1 MPLPFGWR
9 ERCGGR
15 RARIAL
21 RGFVALRATRFLG
34 SHDSCGAREA
44 CKIRLRA
51 RNFSSVIA
59 YARYYFVIDANKVP
73 LQCGQEARQTTFKRS
88 PHLFTHS
95 ADSHLRGSAPELSTA
110 THVAPLPS
118 DYAAPT
124 RLRSADA
131 AAAAQMAPPTRR
143 RRPAT
148 CFLLAL
154 LAQRA
159 ATFAP
164 RPRLAA
170 PRARHILYSSS
181 KPLPDANIPG
191 LTRDKDDLPGDEQP
205 EEDAAA
211 VEILETATETVEEA
225 PAVEADQYAD
235 IRERIK
241 ARAAELD
248 LKATKPKEVF
258 EATEQKN
265 VLQSMVDTAVEETQK
280 EEEAL
285 AYSDGLGVVEGM
297 KKELDLIIWPGPQEV
312 LNTLGLVVVITAV
325 MVIYVL
331 GVDKFLQFA
340 LDPLFHY
347 PAKEVIAEKAAKAA
361 AQAASA
367 AAAGAGL

>member
-1 MPLPFGWR
+1 M
-9 ERCGGR
+9 
-15 RARIAL
+15 
-21 RGFVALRATRFLG
+21 
-34 SHDSCGAREA
+34 
-44 CKIRLRA
+44 
-51 RNFSSVIA
+51 
-59 YARYYFVIDANKVP
+59 
-73 LQCGQEARQTTFKRS
+73 
-88 PHLFTHS
+88 
-95 ADSHLRGSAPELSTA
+95 STA
-110 THVAPLPS
+110 THVAPLHS

-159 ATFAP
+159 TTFAP

-170 PRARHILYSSS
+170 PPRHRHTQLASSS
-181 KPLPDANIPG
+181 KPLPDSNIPG
-191 LTRDKDDLPGDEQP
+191 LTRDKDDLPTGDEQP

-211 VEILETATETVEEA
+211 VEVLESTTEAAVEEA
-225 PAVEADQYAD
+225 PVEEAPADQYAD

>member
-1 MPLPFGWR
+1 
-9 ERCGGR
+9 
-15 RARIAL
+15 
-21 RGFVALRATRFLG
+21 
-34 SHDSCGAREA
+34 
-44 CKIRLRA
+44 
-51 RNFSSVIA
+51 
-59 YARYYFVIDANKVP
+59 
-73 LQCGQEARQTTFKRS
+73 
-88 PHLFTHS
+88 
-95 ADSHLRGSAPELSTA
+95 
-110 THVAPLPS
+110 
-118 DYAAPT
+118 
-124 RLRSADA
+124 
-131 AAAAQMAPPTRR
+131 MAPPTRR
-143 RRPAT
+143 RRPAA
-148 CFLLAL
+148 CILLSL

-170 PRARHILYSSS
+170 PPRHRHTPLASSS
-181 KPLPDANIPG
+181 KPLPDSNIPG
-191 LTRDKDDLPGDEQP
+191 LTRDKDDLPDS

-211 VEILETATETVEEA
+211 VEVLESTTEAAVAEA
-225 PAVEADQYAD
+225 PAEADQYAD

>member
-1 MPLPFGWR
+1 
-9 ERCGGR
+9 
-15 RARIAL
+15 
-21 RGFVALRATRFLG
+21 
-34 SHDSCGAREA
+34 
-44 CKIRLRA
+44 
-51 RNFSSVIA
+51 
-59 YARYYFVIDANKVP
+59 
-73 LQCGQEARQTTFKRS
+73 
-88 PHLFTHS
+88 
-95 ADSHLRGSAPELSTA
+95 
-110 THVAPLPS
+110 
-118 DYAAPT
+118 
-124 RLRSADA
+124 
-131 AAAAQMAPPTRR
+131 MAPPTRR

-170 PRARHILYSSS
+170 PRLRHTPLASSS
-181 KPLPDANIPG
+181 KPLPDSNIPG
-191 LTRDKDDLPGDEQP
+191 LTRDKDDLPTGDEQP

-211 VEILETATETVEEA
+211 VEVLESTTVEEEA
-225 PAVEADQYAD
+225 PAAEADQYAD

-248 LKATKPKEVF
+248 LKATAPKEVF

-361 AQAASA
+361 AQAAAASA
-367 AAAGAGL
+367 AL

>member
-1 MPLPFGWR
+1 
-9 ERCGGR
+9 
-15 RARIAL
+15 
-21 RGFVALRATRFLG
+21 
-34 SHDSCGAREA
+34 
-44 CKIRLRA
+44 
-51 RNFSSVIA
+51 
-59 YARYYFVIDANKVP
+59 
-73 LQCGQEARQTTFKRS
+73 
-88 PHLFTHS
+88 
-95 ADSHLRGSAPELSTA
+95 
-110 THVAPLPS
+110 
-118 DYAAPT
+118 
-124 RLRSADA
+124 
-131 AAAAQMAPPTRR
+131 MAPPTRR

-148 CFLLAL
+148 SFLLVL

-159 ATFAP
+159 TTFAP

-170 PRARHILYSSS
+170 TPRHRHTPLASSS
-181 KPLPDANIPG
+181 KPLPDSNIPG
-191 LTRDKDDLPGDEQP
+191 LTRDKDDLPGDS

-211 VEILETATETVEEA
+211 VEVLESTTEAAVEEA

>member
-1 MPLPFGWR
+1 
-9 ERCGGR
+9 
-15 RARIAL
+15 
-21 RGFVALRATRFLG
+21 
-34 SHDSCGAREA
+34 
-44 CKIRLRA
+44 
-51 RNFSSVIA
+51 
-59 YARYYFVIDANKVP
+59 
-73 LQCGQEARQTTFKRS
+73 
-88 PHLFTHS
+88 
-95 ADSHLRGSAPELSTA
+95 
-110 THVAPLPS
+110 
-118 DYAAPT
+118 
-124 RLRSADA
+124 
-131 AAAAQMAPPTRR
+131 MAPPTTRR
-143 RRPAT
+143 RRPAA
-148 CFLLAL
+148 CILLSL

-159 ATFAP
+159 TTFAP

-170 PRARHILYSSS
+170 PPRHRHTPLASSS
-181 KPLPDANIPG
+181 KPLPDSNIPG
-191 LTRDKDDLPGDEQP
+191 LTRDKDDLPGESE

-211 VEILETATETVEEA
+211 VEVLESTTEAPVAEA
-225 PAVEADQYAD
+225 PAEADQYAD

-248 LKATKPKEVF
+248 LKATAPKEVF

-297 KKELDLIIWPGPQEV
+297 KKELDLIIWPSPQEI

-325 MVIYVL
+325 MVLYVL

-361 AQAASA
+361 AQAAAASA
-367 AAAGAGL
+367 AL

>member
-1 MPLPFGWR
+1 
-9 ERCGGR
+9 
-15 RARIAL
+15 
-21 RGFVALRATRFLG
+21 
-34 SHDSCGAREA
+34 
-44 CKIRLRA
+44 
-51 RNFSSVIA
+51 
-59 YARYYFVIDANKVP
+59 
-73 LQCGQEARQTTFKRS
+73 
-88 PHLFTHS
+88 
-95 ADSHLRGSAPELSTA
+95 
-110 THVAPLPS
+110 
-118 DYAAPT
+118 
-124 RLRSADA
+124 
-131 AAAAQMAPPTRR
+131 MAPPTRR

-148 CFLLAL
+148 SFLLVL

-159 ATFAP
+159 TTFAP

-170 PRARHILYSSS
+170 PRHRHTQLASSS
-181 KPLPDANIPG
+181 KPLPDSNIPG
-191 LTRDKDDLPGDEQP
+191 LTRDKDDLPGESE

-211 VEILETATETVEEA
+211 VEVLESTTEAAVEEA
-225 PAVEADQYAD
+225 PVEEAPADQYAD

>member
-1 MPLPFGWR
+1 
-9 ERCGGR
+9 
-15 RARIAL
+15 
-21 RGFVALRATRFLG
+21 
-34 SHDSCGAREA
+34 
-44 CKIRLRA
+44 
-51 RNFSSVIA
+51 
-59 YARYYFVIDANKVP
+59 
-73 LQCGQEARQTTFKRS
+73 
-88 PHLFTHS
+88 
-95 ADSHLRGSAPELSTA
+95 
-110 THVAPLPS
+110 
-118 DYAAPT
+118 
-124 RLRSADA
+124 
-131 AAAAQMAPPTRR
+131 MAPPTRR
-143 RRPAT
+143 RRPAA
-148 CFLLAL
+148 CILLSL

-159 ATFAP
+159 TTFAP

-170 PRARHILYSSS
+170 PPRLRHTLLFSSS
-181 KPLPDANIPG
+181 KPLPDSNIPG
-191 LTRDKDDLPGDEQP
+191 LTRDKDDLPTGDEQP

-211 VEILETATETVEEA
+211 LEVLESTTVEEEA
-225 PAVEADQYAD
+225 PAEADQYAD

-248 LKATKPKEVF
+248 LKATAPKEVF

-297 KKELDLIIWPGPQEV
+297 KKELDLIIWPSPQEI

-325 MVIYVL
+325 MVLYVL

-361 AQAASA
+361 AQAAAASA
-367 AAAGAGL
+367 AL

>member
-1 MPLPFGWR
+1 
-9 ERCGGR
+9 
-15 RARIAL
+15 
-21 RGFVALRATRFLG
+21 
-34 SHDSCGAREA
+34 
-44 CKIRLRA
+44 
-51 RNFSSVIA
+51 
-59 YARYYFVIDANKVP
+59 
-73 LQCGQEARQTTFKRS
+73 
-88 PHLFTHS
+88 
-95 ADSHLRGSAPELSTA
+95 
-110 THVAPLPS
+110 
-118 DYAAPT
+118 
-124 RLRSADA
+124 
-131 AAAAQMAPPTRR
+131 MAPPTRR
-143 RRPAT
+143 RRPAA
-148 CFLLAL
+148 CILLSL

-170 PRARHILYSSS
+170 PPRHRHTPLASSS
-181 KPLPDANIPG
+181 KPLPDSNIPG
-191 LTRDKDDLPGDEQP
+191 LTRDKDDLPDS

-211 VEILETATETVEEA
+211 VEVLESTTEAPVAEA
-225 PAVEADQYAD
+225 PAEADQYAD

-248 LKATKPKEVF
+248 LKATAPKEVF

-297 KKELDLIIWPGPQEV
+297 KKELDLIIWPSPQEI

-325 MVIYVL
+325 MVLYVL

-361 AQAASA
+361 AQAAAASA
-367 AAAGAGL
+367 AL

>member
-1 MPLPFGWR
+1 M
-9 ERCGGR
+9 
-15 RARIAL
+15 
-21 RGFVALRATRFLG
+21 
-34 SHDSCGAREA
+34 
-44 CKIRLRA
+44 
-51 RNFSSVIA
+51 
-59 YARYYFVIDANKVP
+59 
-73 LQCGQEARQTTFKRS
+73 
-88 PHLFTHS
+88 
-95 ADSHLRGSAPELSTA
+95 STA
-110 THVAPLPS
+110 THVAPLHS

-124 RLRSADA
+124 RLRNADA

-159 ATFAP
+159 TTFAP

-170 PRARHILYSSS
+170 APRHRHTLLFSSS

-191 LTRDKDDLPGDEQP
+191 LTRDKDDLPDAQP

-211 VEILETATETVEEA
+211 VEVLESTTEAAVEEA
-225 PAVEADQYAD
+225 PVEEAPADQYAD

-248 LKATKPKEVF
+248 LKATAPKEVF

>member
-1 MPLPFGWR
+1 
-9 ERCGGR
+9 
-15 RARIAL
+15 
-21 RGFVALRATRFLG
+21 
-34 SHDSCGAREA
+34 
-44 CKIRLRA
+44 
-51 RNFSSVIA
+51 
-59 YARYYFVIDANKVP
+59 
-73 LQCGQEARQTTFKRS
+73 
-88 PHLFTHS
+88 
-95 ADSHLRGSAPELSTA
+95 
-110 THVAPLPS
+110 
-118 DYAAPT
+118 
-124 RLRSADA
+124 
-131 AAAAQMAPPTRR
+131 MAPPTRR

-159 ATFAP
+159 TTFAP

-170 PRARHILYSSS
+170 PRARHAPLASSS

-191 LTRDKDDLPGDEQP
+191 LTRDKDDLPAGDEQP

-211 VEILETATETVEEA
+211 VEVLESTTEAPVAEA
-225 PAVEADQYAD
+225 PAEADQYAD

-367 AAAGAGL
+367 AAASSGL

>member
-1 MPLPFGWR
+1 
-9 ERCGGR
+9 
-15 RARIAL
+15 
-21 RGFVALRATRFLG
+21 
-34 SHDSCGAREA
+34 
-44 CKIRLRA
+44 
-51 RNFSSVIA
+51 
-59 YARYYFVIDANKVP
+59 
-73 LQCGQEARQTTFKRS
+73 
-88 PHLFTHS
+88 
-95 ADSHLRGSAPELSTA
+95 
-110 THVAPLPS
+110 
-118 DYAAPT
+118 
-124 RLRSADA
+124 
-131 AAAAQMAPPTRR
+131 MAPPTTRR
-143 RRPAT
+143 RRPAA
-148 CFLLAL
+148 CILLSL

-159 ATFAP
+159 TTFAP

-170 PRARHILYSSS
+170 PPRHRHTPLASSS
-181 KPLPDANIPG
+181 KPLPDSNIPG
-191 LTRDKDDLPGDEQP
+191 LTRDKDDLPTGDEQP
-205 EEDAAA
+205 EDDAAA
-211 VEILETATETVEEA
+211 VEVLESTTVEEA
-225 PAVEADQYAD
+225 PAAEADQYAD

-248 LKATKPKEVF
+248 LKATAPKEVF

-361 AQAASA
+361 AQAAAASA
-367 AAAGAGL
+367 AL

>member
-1 MPLPFGWR
+1 
-9 ERCGGR
+9 
-15 RARIAL
+15 
-21 RGFVALRATRFLG
+21 
-34 SHDSCGAREA
+34 
-44 CKIRLRA
+44 
-51 RNFSSVIA
+51 
-59 YARYYFVIDANKVP
+59 
-73 LQCGQEARQTTFKRS
+73 
-88 PHLFTHS
+88 
-95 ADSHLRGSAPELSTA
+95 
-110 THVAPLPS
+110 
-118 DYAAPT
+118 
-124 RLRSADA
+124 
-131 AAAAQMAPPTRR
+131 MAPPTRR
-143 RRPAT
+143 RRPAA
-148 CFLLAL
+148 CILLSL

-159 ATFAP
+159 TTFAP
-164 RPRLAA
+164 RPRLAS
-170 PRARHILYSSS
+170 PRLRHTPLASSS
-181 KPLPDANIPG
+181 KPLPDSNIPG
-191 LTRDKDDLPGDEQP
+191 LTRDKDDLPDS

-211 VEILETATETVEEA
+211 VEVLESTTEAAVEEA
-225 PAVEADQYAD
+225 PVEEAPADQYAD

-248 LKATKPKEVF
+248 LRATAPKEVF

>member
-1 MPLPFGWR
+1 
-9 ERCGGR
+9 
-15 RARIAL
+15 
-21 RGFVALRATRFLG
+21 
-34 SHDSCGAREA
+34 
-44 CKIRLRA
+44 
-51 RNFSSVIA
+51 
-59 YARYYFVIDANKVP
+59 
-73 LQCGQEARQTTFKRS
+73 
-88 PHLFTHS
+88 
-95 ADSHLRGSAPELSTA
+95 
-110 THVAPLPS
+110 
-118 DYAAPT
+118 
-124 RLRSADA
+124 
-131 AAAAQMAPPTRR
+131 MAPPTRR

-159 ATFAP
+159 TTFAP

-170 PRARHILYSSS
+170 PPRHRHTPLASSS
-181 KPLPDANIPG
+181 KPLPDSNIPG
-191 LTRDKDDLPGDEQP
+191 LTRDKDDLPDS

-211 VEILETATETVEEA
+211 VEVLESTTEAPVAEA
-225 PAVEADQYAD
+225 PAEADQYAD

-248 LKATKPKEVF
+248 LKATAPKEVF

-297 KKELDLIIWPGPQEV
+297 KKELDLIIWPSPQEI

-325 MVIYVL
+325 MVLYVL

-361 AQAASA
+361 AQAAAASA
-367 AAAGAGL
+367 AL

>member
-1 MPLPFGWR
+1 
-9 ERCGGR
+9 
-15 RARIAL
+15 
-21 RGFVALRATRFLG
+21 
-34 SHDSCGAREA
+34 
-44 CKIRLRA
+44 
-51 RNFSSVIA
+51 
-59 YARYYFVIDANKVP
+59 
-73 LQCGQEARQTTFKRS
+73 
-88 PHLFTHS
+88 
-95 ADSHLRGSAPELSTA
+95 
-110 THVAPLPS
+110 
-118 DYAAPT
+118 
-124 RLRSADA
+124 
-131 AAAAQMAPPTRR
+131 MAPPTRR
-143 RRPAT
+143 RRPAA
-148 CFLLAL
+148 CILLSL

-159 ATFAP
+159 TTFAP

-170 PRARHILYSSS
+170 PRLRHTQLASSS
-181 KPLPDANIPG
+181 KPLPDSNIPG
-191 LTRDKDDLPGDEQP
+191 LTRDKDDLPTGDEQP

-211 VEILETATETVEEA
+211 VEVLESTTEAPVAEA
-225 PAVEADQYAD
+225 PAEADQYAD

-248 LKATKPKEVF
+248 LKATAPKEVF

-361 AQAASA
+361 AQAAAASA
-367 AAAGAGL
+367 AL

>member
-1 MPLPFGWR
+1 
-9 ERCGGR
+9 
-15 RARIAL
+15 
-21 RGFVALRATRFLG
+21 
-34 SHDSCGAREA
+34 
-44 CKIRLRA
+44 
-51 RNFSSVIA
+51 
-59 YARYYFVIDANKVP
+59 
-73 LQCGQEARQTTFKRS
+73 
-88 PHLFTHS
+88 
-95 ADSHLRGSAPELSTA
+95 
-110 THVAPLPS
+110 
-118 DYAAPT
+118 
-124 RLRSADA
+124 
-131 AAAAQMAPPTRR
+131 MAPPTRR

-148 CFLLAL
+148 SFLLVL

-159 ATFAP
+159 TTFAP

-170 PRARHILYSSS
+170 APRHRHTPLASSS
-181 KPLPDANIPG
+181 KPLPDSNIPG
-191 LTRDKDDLPGDEQP
+191 LTRDKDDLPAGDEQP

-211 VEILETATETVEEA
+211 VEVLESTTEAPVAEA
-225 PAVEADQYAD
+225 PAEADQYAD

-248 LKATKPKEVF
+248 LKATAPKEVF

-361 AQAASA
+361 AQAAAASA
-367 AAAGAGL
+367 AL

>member
-1 MPLPFGWR
+1 
-9 ERCGGR
+9 
-15 RARIAL
+15 
-21 RGFVALRATRFLG
+21 
-34 SHDSCGAREA
+34 
-44 CKIRLRA
+44 
-51 RNFSSVIA
+51 
-59 YARYYFVIDANKVP
+59 
-73 LQCGQEARQTTFKRS
+73 
-88 PHLFTHS
+88 
-95 ADSHLRGSAPELSTA
+95 
-110 THVAPLPS
+110 
-118 DYAAPT
+118 
-124 RLRSADA
+124 
-131 AAAAQMAPPTRR
+131 MAPPTRR
-143 RRPAT
+143 RRPAA
-148 CFLLAL
+148 CILLSL

-159 ATFAP
+159 TTFAP

-170 PRARHILYSSS
+170 PPRLRHTPLASSS
-181 KPLPDANIPG
+181 KPLPDSNIPG
-191 LTRDKDDLPGDEQP
+191 LTRDKDDLPDS

-211 VEILETATETVEEA
+211 VEVLESTTEAPVAEA
-225 PAVEADQYAD
+225 PAEADQYAD

-248 LKATKPKEVF
+248 LKATAPKEVF

>member
-1 MPLPFGWR
+1 
-9 ERCGGR
+9 
-15 RARIAL
+15 
-21 RGFVALRATRFLG
+21 
-34 SHDSCGAREA
+34 
-44 CKIRLRA
+44 
-51 RNFSSVIA
+51 
-59 YARYYFVIDANKVP
+59 
-73 LQCGQEARQTTFKRS
+73 
-88 PHLFTHS
+88 
-95 ADSHLRGSAPELSTA
+95 
-110 THVAPLPS
+110 
-118 DYAAPT
+118 
-124 RLRSADA
+124 
-131 AAAAQMAPPTRR
+131 MAPPTRR
-143 RRPAT
+143 RRPAA
-148 CFLLAL
+148 CILLSL

-170 PRARHILYSSS
+170 PPRHRHTPLASSS
-181 KPLPDANIPG
+181 KPLPDSNIPG
-191 LTRDKDDLPGDEQP
+191 LTRDKDDLPTGDEQP

-211 VEILETATETVEEA
+211 VEVLESTTVEEA
-225 PAVEADQYAD
+225 PAAEADQYAD

-248 LKATKPKEVF
+248 LKATAPKEVF

-361 AQAASA
+361 AQAAAASA
-367 AAAGAGL
+367 AL

>member
-1 MPLPFGWR
+1 
-9 ERCGGR
+9 
-15 RARIAL
+15 
-21 RGFVALRATRFLG
+21 
-34 SHDSCGAREA
+34 
-44 CKIRLRA
+44 
-51 RNFSSVIA
+51 
-59 YARYYFVIDANKVP
+59 
-73 LQCGQEARQTTFKRS
+73 
-88 PHLFTHS
+88 
-95 ADSHLRGSAPELSTA
+95 
-110 THVAPLPS
+110 
-118 DYAAPT
+118 
-124 RLRSADA
+124 
-131 AAAAQMAPPTRR
+131 MAPPTRR

-148 CFLLAL
+148 SFLLVL

-159 ATFAP
+159 TTFAP

-170 PRARHILYSSS
+170 PRLRHTPLASSS
-181 KPLPDANIPG
+181 KPLPDSNIPG
-191 LTRDKDDLPGDEQP
+191 LTRDKDDLPGESE

-211 VEILETATETVEEA
+211 VEVLESTTVEEA
-225 PAVEADQYAD
+225 PAAETDQYAD

-248 LKATKPKEVF
+248 LKATAPKEVF

-361 AQAASA
+361 AQAAAASA
-367 AAAGAGL
+367 AL

>member
-1 MPLPFGWR
+1 M
-9 ERCGGR
+9 
-15 RARIAL
+15 
-21 RGFVALRATRFLG
+21 
-34 SHDSCGAREA
+34 
-44 CKIRLRA
+44 
-51 RNFSSVIA
+51 
-59 YARYYFVIDANKVP
+59 
-73 LQCGQEARQTTFKRS
+73 
-88 PHLFTHS
+88 
-95 ADSHLRGSAPELSTA
+95 STA
-110 THVAPLPS
+110 THVAPLHS

-159 ATFAP
+159 TTFAP

-170 PRARHILYSSS
+170 APRHRHTQLASSS
-181 KPLPDANIPG
+181 KPLPDSNIPG

>member
-1 MPLPFGWR
+1 
-9 ERCGGR
+9 
-15 RARIAL
+15 
-21 RGFVALRATRFLG
+21 
-34 SHDSCGAREA
+34 
-44 CKIRLRA
+44 
-51 RNFSSVIA
+51 
-59 YARYYFVIDANKVP
+59 
-73 LQCGQEARQTTFKRS
+73 
-88 PHLFTHS
+88 
-95 ADSHLRGSAPELSTA
+95 
-110 THVAPLPS
+110 
-118 DYAAPT
+118 
-124 RLRSADA
+124 
-131 AAAAQMAPPTRR
+131 MAPPTRR
-143 RRPAT
+143 RRPAA
-148 CFLLAL
+148 CILLSL

-170 PRARHILYSSS
+170 APRLRHTPLASSS
-181 KPLPDANIPG
+181 KPLPDSNIPG
-191 LTRDKDDLPGDEQP
+191 LTRDKDDLPGES

-211 VEILETATETVEEA
+211 VEVLESTTEAPVAEA
-225 PAVEADQYAD
+225 PAEADQYAD

-248 LKATKPKEVF
+248 LKATAPKEVF

-297 KKELDLIIWPGPQEV
+297 KKELDLIIWPSPQEI

-325 MVIYVL
+325 MVLYVL

-361 AQAASA
+361 AQAAAASA
-367 AAAGAGL
+367 AL

>member
-1 MPLPFGWR
+1 M
-9 ERCGGR
+9 C
-15 RARIAL
+15 
-21 RGFVALRATRFLG
+21 
-34 SHDSCGAREA
+34 
-44 CKIRLRA
+44 
-51 RNFSSVIA
+51 
-59 YARYYFVIDANKVP
+59 
-73 LQCGQEARQTTFKRS
+73 
-88 PHLFTHS
+88 
-95 ADSHLRGSAPELSTA
+95 TA
-110 THVAPLPS
+110 THSTLAQRLS
-118 DYAAPT
+118 AAPT
-124 RLRSADA
+124 RLSRT
-131 AAAAQMAPPTRR
+131 MAPPTRR
-143 RRPAT
+143 RRPAA
-148 CFLLAL
+148 CILLSL

-159 ATFAP
+159 TTFAP

-170 PRARHILYSSS
+170 PRLRHTPLASSS
-181 KPLPDANIPG
+181 KPLPDSNIPG
-191 LTRDKDDLPGDEQP
+191 LTRDKDDLPDAQP

-211 VEILETATETVEEA
+211 VEVLESTTVEEEA

-248 LKATKPKEVF
+248 LKATAPKEVF

-361 AQAASA
+361 AQAAAASA
-367 AAAGAGL
+367 AL

>member
-1 MPLPFGWR
+1 
-9 ERCGGR
+9 
-15 RARIAL
+15 
-21 RGFVALRATRFLG
+21 
-34 SHDSCGAREA
+34 
-44 CKIRLRA
+44 
-51 RNFSSVIA
+51 
-59 YARYYFVIDANKVP
+59 
-73 LQCGQEARQTTFKRS
+73 
-88 PHLFTHS
+88 
-95 ADSHLRGSAPELSTA
+95 
-110 THVAPLPS
+110 
-118 DYAAPT
+118 
-124 RLRSADA
+124 
-131 AAAAQMAPPTRR
+131 MAPPTRR

-148 CFLLAL
+148 SFLLVL

-159 ATFAP
+159 TTFAP

-170 PRARHILYSSS
+170 PRHRHTPLASSS
-181 KPLPDANIPG
+181 KPLPDSNIPG
-191 LTRDKDDLPGDEQP
+191 LTRDKDDLPGES

-211 VEILETATETVEEA
+211 VEVLESTTEAPVAEA
-225 PAVEADQYAD
+225 PAEADQYAD

-248 LKATKPKEVF
+248 LKATAPKEVF

-361 AQAASA
+361 AQAAAASA
-367 AAAGAGL
+367 AL

>member
-1 MPLPFGWR
+1 
-9 ERCGGR
+9 
-15 RARIAL
+15 
-21 RGFVALRATRFLG
+21 
-34 SHDSCGAREA
+34 
-44 CKIRLRA
+44 
-51 RNFSSVIA
+51 
-59 YARYYFVIDANKVP
+59 
-73 LQCGQEARQTTFKRS
+73 
-88 PHLFTHS
+88 
-95 ADSHLRGSAPELSTA
+95 
-110 THVAPLPS
+110 
-118 DYAAPT
+118 
-124 RLRSADA
+124 
-131 AAAAQMAPPTRR
+131 MAPPTRR
-143 RRPAT
+143 RRPAA
-148 CFLLAL
+148 CILLSL

-159 ATFAP
+159 TTFAP

-170 PRARHILYSSS
+170 PPRHRHTPLASSS
-181 KPLPDANIPG
+181 KPLPDSNIPG
-191 LTRDKDDLPGDEQP
+191 LTRDKDDLPDS

-211 VEILETATETVEEA
+211 VEVLESTTEAPVAEA
-225 PAVEADQYAD
+225 PAEADQYAD

-248 LKATKPKEVF
+248 LKATAPKEVF

-297 KKELDLIIWPGPQEV
+297 KKELDLIIWPSPQEI

-325 MVIYVL
+325 MVLYVL

-361 AQAASA
+361 AQAAAASA
-367 AAAGAGL
+367 AL

>member
-1 MPLPFGWR
+1 
-9 ERCGGR
+9 
-15 RARIAL
+15 
-21 RGFVALRATRFLG
+21 
-34 SHDSCGAREA
+34 
-44 CKIRLRA
+44 
-51 RNFSSVIA
+51 
-59 YARYYFVIDANKVP
+59 
-73 LQCGQEARQTTFKRS
+73 
-88 PHLFTHS
+88 
-95 ADSHLRGSAPELSTA
+95 
-110 THVAPLPS
+110 
-118 DYAAPT
+118 
-124 RLRSADA
+124 
-131 AAAAQMAPPTRR
+131 MAPPTRR

-148 CFLLAL
+148 SFLLVL

-159 ATFAP
+159 TTFAP

-170 PRARHILYSSS
+170 PRHRHTQLASSS
-181 KPLPDANIPG
+181 KPLPDSNIPG
-191 LTRDKDDLPGDEQP
+191 LTRDKDDLPGES

-211 VEILETATETVEEA
+211 VEVLESTTEAPVAEA
-225 PAVEADQYAD
+225 PAEADQYAD

-248 LKATKPKEVF
+248 LKATAPKEVF

-297 KKELDLIIWPGPQEV
+297 KKELDLIIWPSPQEI

-325 MVIYVL
+325 MVLYVL

-361 AQAASA
+361 AQAAAASA
-367 AAAGAGL
+367 AL

>member
-1 MPLPFGWR
+1 
-9 ERCGGR
+9 
-15 RARIAL
+15 
-21 RGFVALRATRFLG
+21 
-34 SHDSCGAREA
+34 
-44 CKIRLRA
+44 
-51 RNFSSVIA
+51 
-59 YARYYFVIDANKVP
+59 
-73 LQCGQEARQTTFKRS
+73 
-88 PHLFTHS
+88 
-95 ADSHLRGSAPELSTA
+95 
-110 THVAPLPS
+110 
-118 DYAAPT
+118 
-124 RLRSADA
+124 
-131 AAAAQMAPPTRR
+131 MAPPTRR
-143 RRPAT
+143 RRPAA
-148 CFLLAL
+148 CILLSL

-170 PRARHILYSSS
+170 PRLRHTPLASSS
-181 KPLPDANIPG
+181 KPLPDSNIPG
-191 LTRDKDDLPGDEQP
+191 LTWDKDDLPTGDEQP
-205 EEDAAA
+205 EDDAAA
-211 VEILETATETVEEA
+211 VEVLESTTEAPVAEA
-225 PAVEADQYAD
+225 PAEADQYAD

-248 LKATKPKEVF
+248 LKATAPKEVF

-297 KKELDLIIWPGPQEV
+297 KKELDLIIWPSPQEI

-325 MVIYVL
+325 MVLYVL

-361 AQAASA
+361 AQAAAASA
-367 AAAGAGL
+367 AL

>member
-1 MPLPFGWR
+1 
-9 ERCGGR
+9 
-15 RARIAL
+15 
-21 RGFVALRATRFLG
+21 
-34 SHDSCGAREA
+34 
-44 CKIRLRA
+44 
-51 RNFSSVIA
+51 
-59 YARYYFVIDANKVP
+59 
-73 LQCGQEARQTTFKRS
+73 
-88 PHLFTHS
+88 
-95 ADSHLRGSAPELSTA
+95 
-110 THVAPLPS
+110 
-118 DYAAPT
+118 
-124 RLRSADA
+124 
-131 AAAAQMAPPTRR
+131 MAPPTRR
-143 RRPAT
+143 RRPAA
-148 CFLLAL
+148 CVLLAL
-154 LAQRA
+154 LAHRA
-159 ATFAP
+159 TTFAP

-170 PRARHILYSSS
+170 TPRHRHTPLASSS
-181 KPLPDANIPG
+181 KPLPDSNIPG
-191 LTRDKDDLPGDEQP
+191 LTRDKDDLPGDS

-211 VEILETATETVEEA
+211 VEVLESTTEAAVEEA

>member
-1 MPLPFGWR
+1 
-9 ERCGGR
+9 
-15 RARIAL
+15 
-21 RGFVALRATRFLG
+21 
-34 SHDSCGAREA
+34 
-44 CKIRLRA
+44 
-51 RNFSSVIA
+51 
-59 YARYYFVIDANKVP
+59 
-73 LQCGQEARQTTFKRS
+73 
-88 PHLFTHS
+88 
-95 ADSHLRGSAPELSTA
+95 
-110 THVAPLPS
+110 
-118 DYAAPT
+118 
-124 RLRSADA
+124 
-131 AAAAQMAPPTRR
+131 MAPPTRR

-170 PRARHILYSSS
+170 PRLRHTPLASSS
-181 KPLPDANIPG
+181 KPLPDSNIPG
-191 LTRDKDDLPGDEQP
+191 LTRDKDDLPDAQP

-225 PAVEADQYAD
+225 PAEADQYAD

-248 LKATKPKEVF
+248 LKATAPKEVF

-297 KKELDLIIWPGPQEV
+297 KKELDLIIWPSPQEI

-325 MVIYVL
+325 MVLYVL

-361 AQAASA
+361 AQAAAASA
-367 AAAGAGL
+367 AL

>member
-1 MPLPFGWR
+1 
-9 ERCGGR
+9 
-15 RARIAL
+15 
-21 RGFVALRATRFLG
+21 
-34 SHDSCGAREA
+34 
-44 CKIRLRA
+44 
-51 RNFSSVIA
+51 
-59 YARYYFVIDANKVP
+59 
-73 LQCGQEARQTTFKRS
+73 
-88 PHLFTHS
+88 
-95 ADSHLRGSAPELSTA
+95 
-110 THVAPLPS
+110 
-118 DYAAPT
+118 
-124 RLRSADA
+124 
-131 AAAAQMAPPTRR
+131 MAPPTRR

-159 ATFAP
+159 TTFAP

-170 PRARHILYSSS
+170 PPRHRHTPLASSS
-181 KPLPDANIPG
+181 KPLPDSNIPG
-191 LTRDKDDLPGDEQP
+191 LTRDKDDLPDS

-211 VEILETATETVEEA
+211 VEVLESTTEAPVAEA
-225 PAVEADQYAD
+225 PAEADQYAD

-248 LKATKPKEVF
+248 LKATAPKEVF

-297 KKELDLIIWPGPQEV
+297 KKELDLIIWPSPQEI

-361 AQAASA
+361 AQAAAASA
-367 AAAGAGL
+367 AL

>member
-1 MPLPFGWR
+1 
-9 ERCGGR
+9 
-15 RARIAL
+15 
-21 RGFVALRATRFLG
+21 
-34 SHDSCGAREA
+34 
-44 CKIRLRA
+44 
-51 RNFSSVIA
+51 
-59 YARYYFVIDANKVP
+59 
-73 LQCGQEARQTTFKRS
+73 
-88 PHLFTHS
+88 
-95 ADSHLRGSAPELSTA
+95 
-110 THVAPLPS
+110 
-118 DYAAPT
+118 
-124 RLRSADA
+124 
-131 AAAAQMAPPTRR
+131 MAPPTRR

-148 CFLLAL
+148 CFLLSL

-159 ATFAP
+159 TTFAP

-170 PRARHILYSSS
+170 PRLRHTPLASSS
-181 KPLPDANIPG
+181 KPLPDSNIPG
-191 LTRDKDDLPGDEQP
+191 LTRDKDDLPTGDEQP

-211 VEILETATETVEEA
+211 VEVLESTTEAPVAEA
-225 PAVEADQYAD
+225 PAEADQYAD

-248 LKATKPKEVF
+248 LKATAPKEVF

-361 AQAASA
+361 AQAAAASA
-367 AAAGAGL
+367 AL

>member
-1 MPLPFGWR
+1 M
-9 ERCGGR
+9 
-15 RARIAL
+15 
-21 RGFVALRATRFLG
+21 
-34 SHDSCGAREA
+34 
-44 CKIRLRA
+44 
-51 RNFSSVIA
+51 
-59 YARYYFVIDANKVP
+59 
-73 LQCGQEARQTTFKRS
+73 
-88 PHLFTHS
+88 
-95 ADSHLRGSAPELSTA
+95 LS
-110 THVAPLPS
+110 
-118 DYAAPT
+118 
-124 RLRSADA
+124 
-131 AAAAQMAPPTRR
+131 
-143 RRPAT
+143 
-148 CFLLAL
+148 L

-159 ATFAP
+159 TTFAP

-170 PRARHILYSSS
+170 PPRHRHTPLASSS
-181 KPLPDANIPG
+181 KPLPDSNIPG
-191 LTRDKDDLPGDEQP
+191 LTRDKDDLPDS

-211 VEILETATETVEEA
+211 VEVLESTTVEEEA
-225 PAVEADQYAD
+225 PVAEADQYAD

-248 LKATKPKEVF
+248 LKATAPKEVF

-361 AQAASA
+361 AQAAAASA
-367 AAAGAGL
+367 AL

>member
-1 MPLPFGWR
+1 
-9 ERCGGR
+9 
-15 RARIAL
+15 
-21 RGFVALRATRFLG
+21 
-34 SHDSCGAREA
+34 
-44 CKIRLRA
+44 
-51 RNFSSVIA
+51 
-59 YARYYFVIDANKVP
+59 
-73 LQCGQEARQTTFKRS
+73 
-88 PHLFTHS
+88 
-95 ADSHLRGSAPELSTA
+95 
-110 THVAPLPS
+110 
-118 DYAAPT
+118 
-124 RLRSADA
+124 
-131 AAAAQMAPPTRR
+131 MAPPTTRR
-143 RRPAT
+143 RRPAA
-148 CFLLAL
+148 CILLSL

-170 PRARHILYSSS
+170 PRLRHTPLASSS
-181 KPLPDANIPG
+181 KPLPDSNIPG
-191 LTRDKDDLPGDEQP
+191 LTRDKDDLPDGSED
-205 EEDAAA
+205 DAAA
-211 VEILETATETVEEA
+211 VEVLESTTVEEA
-225 PAVEADQYAD
+225 PAAEADQYAD

-248 LKATKPKEVF
+248 LKATAPKEVF

-361 AQAASA
+361 AQAAAASA
-367 AAAGAGL
+367 AL

>member
-1 MPLPFGWR
+1 
-9 ERCGGR
+9 
-15 RARIAL
+15 
-21 RGFVALRATRFLG
+21 
-34 SHDSCGAREA
+34 
-44 CKIRLRA
+44 
-51 RNFSSVIA
+51 
-59 YARYYFVIDANKVP
+59 
-73 LQCGQEARQTTFKRS
+73 
-88 PHLFTHS
+88 
-95 ADSHLRGSAPELSTA
+95 
-110 THVAPLPS
+110 
-118 DYAAPT
+118 
-124 RLRSADA
+124 
-131 AAAAQMAPPTRR
+131 MAPPTRR

-159 ATFAP
+159 TTFAP

-170 PRARHILYSSS
+170 PRHRHTQLASSS
-181 KPLPDANIPG
+181 KPLPDSNIPG
-191 LTRDKDDLPGDEQP
+191 LTRDKDDLPGDS
-205 EEDAAA
+205 EEGAAA
-211 VEILETATETVEEA
+211 VEVLESTTEAAVEEA
-225 PAVEADQYAD
+225 PVEEAPADQYAD

>member
-1 MPLPFGWR
+1 
-9 ERCGGR
+9 
-15 RARIAL
+15 
-21 RGFVALRATRFLG
+21 
-34 SHDSCGAREA
+34 
-44 CKIRLRA
+44 
-51 RNFSSVIA
+51 
-59 YARYYFVIDANKVP
+59 
-73 LQCGQEARQTTFKRS
+73 
-88 PHLFTHS
+88 
-95 ADSHLRGSAPELSTA
+95 
-110 THVAPLPS
+110 
-118 DYAAPT
+118 
-124 RLRSADA
+124 
-131 AAAAQMAPPTRR
+131 MAPPTRR

-154 LAQRA
+154 LTQRA

-170 PRARHILYSSS
+170 PPRLRHTPLASSS
-181 KPLPDANIPG
+181 KPLPDSNIPG
-191 LTRDKDDLPGDEQP
+191 LTRDKDDLPAGDEQP

-211 VEILETATETVEEA
+211 VEVLESTTVEEA
-225 PAVEADQYAD
+225 PAAETDQYAD

-248 LKATKPKEVF
+248 LKATAPKEVF

-297 KKELDLIIWPGPQEV
+297 KKELDLIIWPSPQEI

-325 MVIYVL
+325 MVLYVL

-347 PAKEVIAEKAAKAA
+347 PAKEVIAEQAAKAA
-361 AQAASA
+361 AQAAAASA
-367 AAAGAGL
+367 AL

>member
-1 MPLPFGWR
+1 
-9 ERCGGR
+9 
-15 RARIAL
+15 
-21 RGFVALRATRFLG
+21 
-34 SHDSCGAREA
+34 
-44 CKIRLRA
+44 
-51 RNFSSVIA
+51 
-59 YARYYFVIDANKVP
+59 
-73 LQCGQEARQTTFKRS
+73 
-88 PHLFTHS
+88 
-95 ADSHLRGSAPELSTA
+95 
-110 THVAPLPS
+110 
-118 DYAAPT
+118 
-124 RLRSADA
+124 
-131 AAAAQMAPPTRR
+131 MAPPTRR
-143 RRPAT
+143 RRPAA
-148 CFLLAL
+148 CILLSL

-159 ATFAP
+159 TTFAP
-164 RPRLAA
+164 RPRLAS
-170 PRARHILYSSS
+170 PRHRHKLASSS

-191 LTRDKDDLPGDEQP
+191 LTRDKDDLPGDS

-211 VEILETATETVEEA
+211 VEVLESTTVEEEA
-225 PAVEADQYAD
+225 PVAEADQYAD

-248 LKATKPKEVF
+248 LKATAPKEVF

-361 AQAASA
+361 AQAAAASA
-367 AAAGAGL
+367 AL

>member
-1 MPLPFGWR
+1 
-9 ERCGGR
+9 
-15 RARIAL
+15 
-21 RGFVALRATRFLG
+21 
-34 SHDSCGAREA
+34 
-44 CKIRLRA
+44 
-51 RNFSSVIA
+51 
-59 YARYYFVIDANKVP
+59 
-73 LQCGQEARQTTFKRS
+73 
-88 PHLFTHS
+88 
-95 ADSHLRGSAPELSTA
+95 
-110 THVAPLPS
+110 
-118 DYAAPT
+118 
-124 RLRSADA
+124 
-131 AAAAQMAPPTRR
+131 MAPPTRR
-143 RRPAT
+143 RRPAA
-148 CFLLAL
+148 CILLSL

-159 ATFAP
+159 TTFAP
-164 RPRLAA
+164 QPRLAA
-170 PRARHILYSSS
+170 PPRHRHTPLASSS
-181 KPLPDANIPG
+181 KPLPDSNIPG
-191 LTRDKDDLPGDEQP
+191 LTRDKDDLPGES

-211 VEILETATETVEEA
+211 VEVLESTTEAPVAEA
-225 PAVEADQYAD
+225 PAEADQYAD

-248 LKATKPKEVF
+248 LKATAPKEVF

-361 AQAASA
+361 AQAAAASA
-367 AAAGAGL
+367 AL